1 MKSKSLMDDEIM
13 KIAEI
18 LCSEKQQLLKNIC
31 LSANT
36 VANQVN
42 DLAGYKVSS

>member
-1 MKSKSLMDDEIM
+1 MDDEIM

-18 LCSEKQQLLKNIC
+18 LCFEKQQLLKNIS

-36 VANQVN
+36 VANHVN
-42 DLAGYKVSS
+42 DLAGYKMAS